1 MEFRRF
7 EPTVFQFLEELEDNN
22 NRPWFQKNKLRYESL
37 VLKPALAFIRAF
49 EPKLKKI
56 SKFFVAS
63 DRRVGGSLM
72 RVYRDTRF
80 AKDKRPYKTNVGIQ
94 FRHEFGRDIH
104 APGFYVHI
112 APEECFLG
120 VGVWHPDG
128 PSLGRIRQ
136 AIVDEPGRWRR
147 ATRGKRF
154 GKYFEL
160 SGDSLKRPPRG
171 FPADHPLVEDLKR
184 KDFIGLARQT
194 EQDVLE
200 EAFLDNVAACFTASR
215 PLMRFLCEA
224 LEVPF

>member
-7 EPTVFQFLEELEDNN
+7 EPTIFQFLEQLDDNN
-22 NRPWFQKNKLRYESL
+22 NRSWFQENKRHYEGR
-37 VLKPALAFIRAF
+37 VLEPCQAFIRAF

-72 RVYRDTRF
+72 RIYRDTRF
-80 AKDKRPYKTNVGIQ
+80 AKDKRPYKTNVGIH

-112 APEECFLG
+112 APGECFLG
-120 VGVWHPDG
+120 VGVWRPDG
-128 PSLGRIRQ
+128 TTLGRIRK

-154 GKYFEL
+154 RQHFEL
-160 SGDSLKRPPRG
+160 TGDRLKRPPRG
-171 FPADHPLVEDLKR
+171 FPVDHPLVEDLKR
-184 KDFIGLARQT
+184 KDVVGSAQQS

-200 EAFLDNVAACFTASR
+200 EAFLDNVAASFAASR
-215 PLMRFLCEA
+215 PFMRFLCDA